1 MPADTP
7 SRTDKT
13 KPAKLTARKQPT
25 QLRSRAKV
33 ETILK
38 TTRDILINEGL
49 EKLTTNRVAQ
59 LSGMSV
65 GSLYQYFPNKLAIL
79 SELYSRWLEEVRLGL
94 QQMAAPVQTI
104 DDGEKEQQLWQAVD
118 SLYNYE
124 QLDAVQL
131 KLESELVKATEL
143 YTELKEL
150 DSKHG
155 LQIAEIIADL
165 LQPFNPAKARPELIQ
180 LGKYIYATH
189 TCMDNFVLKQP
200 EPPQTYM
207 EMHKYA
213 IYSLI
218 CQSCLN

>member
-1 MPADTP
+1 MENNVKQARITEARKAP
-7 SRTDKT
+7 SQQRSRQMVDKILQAARQLLIDDGVEALT
-13 KPAKLTARKQPT
+13 TSRIAKLA
-25 QLRSRAKV
+25 A
-33 ETILK
+33 I
-38 TTRDILINEGL
+38 
-49 EKLTTNRVAQ
+49 
-59 LSGMSV
+59 SV

-189 TCMDNFVLKQP
+189 TFMDNFVLKQP

-218 CQSCLN
+218 CEFCLN